1 MTTGFDT
8 LLADQKVMAI
18 LRGFAPQRTVEL
30 AQRAWSLG
38 IRAVEVPIQDPDALP
53 ALRAAVDAGRERG
66 LAVGAGTVT
75 SVELLD
81 AAEAAGAGFTVA
93 PGFDRGLAL
102 ACEARGMPHL
112 PGVATPS
119 EVQKA
124 LEAGFVW
131 LKAFPASVLG
141 PDWIRAMHG
150 PFPLAK
156 FVATGGID
164 SDNAPDFLRAGADVV
179 AVGSAL
185 DDADQFSHLS
195 DLVTR

>member
-18 LRGFAPQRTVEL
+18 LRGFPPERTVEL

-38 IRAVEVPIQDPDALP
+38 IRAVEVPVQDPEALP
-53 ALRAAVDAGRERG
+53 ALRAAVDAGREQG
-66 LAVGAGTVT
+66 MGVGAGTVT

-93 PGFDRGLAL
+93 PGFDLGLARASEARGLA
-102 ACEARGMPHL
+102 HL

-119 EVQKA
+119 DVQQA

-141 PDWIRAMHG
+141 RDWIRAMHG
-150 PFPLAK
+150 PFPRAR

-164 SDNAPDFLRAGADVV
+164 ADNAPDFLRAGADVV

-185 DDADQFSHLS
+185 ADEEQIPRLAHL
-195 DLVTR
+195 VAR